1 VAWPFGCC
9 LLYDIYGLL
18 KKEGLDN
25 LMSVSKSLLEIL
37 VCPRCK
43 AKLDYL
49 EEKAVLVCK
58 PCKLKFRV
66 EDDIPV
72 MIIEEA
78 TPLEG

>member
-1 VAWPFGCC
+1 
-9 LLYDIYGLL
+9 
-18 KKEGLDN
+18 
-25 LMSVSKSLLEIL
+25 MSVSKSLLEIL

-43 AKLDYL
+43 AKLDYW
-49 EEKAVLVCK
+49 EDKAVLVCD

-78 TPLEG
+78 TSLEG